1 MWDPGWGGVY
11 RNNIKIDM
19 WDIGWGGVYR
29 NNIKIDMGYRV
40 GRCLPE

>member
-1 MWDPGWGGVY
+1 MY
-11 RNNIKIDM
+11 RNNIKIYM

-40 GRCLPE
+40 GRCVPE